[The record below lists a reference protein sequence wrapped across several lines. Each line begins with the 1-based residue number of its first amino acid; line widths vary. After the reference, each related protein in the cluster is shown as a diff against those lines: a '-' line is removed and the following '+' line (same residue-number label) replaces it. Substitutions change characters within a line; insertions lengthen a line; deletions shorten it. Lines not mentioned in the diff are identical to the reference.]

1 MIAAVAKVQ
10 QFYRLSL
17 AYLYKNNPFML
28 FVNTILVNWTELVSQ
43 NKKLKIAK
51 YRVNH
56 LKYRVY
62 QMEQIMEQGNP
73 YNLASGQKLDKFQ

>member
-1 MIAAVAKVQ
+1 MIATVAKVQ

-73 YNLASGQKLDKFQ
+73 YNLASGQKIDKFQ

>member
-1 MIAAVAKVQ
+1 MRTYYIFNVNRY
-10 QFYRLSL
+10 FTYM
-17 AYLYKNNPFML
+17 YKNNPFML
-28 FVNTILVNWTELVSQ
+28 FINTFVVNITELLSQ
-43 NKKLKIAK
+43 KKKLKIAT

-73 YNLASGQKLDKFQ
+73 YNLASGQKIDKFQ